1 MATLF
6 DNYTFN
12 GVPVSISTTA
22 PTSPVMGSMVYDSQT
37 HTFKVFDGT
46 NWLNVTAEMMPNVYY
61 RGMTEDER
69 LCAENPGLADLKRQL
84 DEAKEKYE
92 AFKALVKE

>member
-1 MATLF
+1 
-6 DNYTFN
+6 
-12 GVPVSISTTA
+12 
-22 PTSPVMGSMVYDSQT
+22 
-37 HTFKVFDGT
+37 
-46 NWLNVTAEMMPNVYY
+46 MMPNAYY